1 MLLAMPFPAGRSSR
15 AGVIGKSVRI
25 VGAVSIAAAMGW
37 TMAGRRGPV
46 LGILAFLAY
55 GALLGVGALSFSRLH
70 RWSADHVV
78 LDSLIVVP
86 LAFFALLLIPMLPWW
101 GAALTALA
109 TGMIVVPF
117 AVRRRTA
124 QRRLARRH

>member
-1 MLLAMPFPAGRSSR
+1 
-15 AGVIGKSVRI
+15 
-25 VGAVSIAAAMGW
+25 MGS

-55 GALLGVGALSFSRLH
+55 GSLLGVGALSSSRLR
-70 RWSADHVV
+70 RWSAEHIV

-101 GAALTALA
+101 GAALIALA
-109 TGMIVVPF
+109 TGAIFVPF
-117 AVRRRTA
+117 AARRRTA
-124 QRRLARRH
+124 QQRLARGY